1 MTTLNHPYQYV
12 VIRCVPR
19 VDRGEFVNVAVV
31 VHSQSAD
38 VLAIEAHVDE
48 ARLRCLH
55 TNVDVDGVRAGLATL
70 ADICAGRQGAGL
82 PVLPTAGKRF
92 GWISAPRSTVLQPG
106 PLHGGVCSD
115 PVVALTELTDAMVR

>member
-31 VHSQSAD
+31 LHSQSAD

-48 ARLRCLH
+48 ARLRSLH
-55 TNVDVDGVRAGLATL
+55 TNVDVMLF
-70 ADICAGRQGAGL
+70 L
-82 PVLPTAGKRF
+82 PVVGGSLTSSFAIPNDPGLFGVQIHEQGLSFDPAANAAGMVVSNAITA
-92 GWISAPRSTVLQPG
+92 VL
-106 PLHGGVCSD
+106 GG
-115 PVVALTELTDAMVR
+115 

>member
-31 VHSQSAD
+31 LHSQSAD

-48 ARLRCLH
+48 LDFEQALRLLEARQL
-55 TNVDVDGVRAGLATL
+55 
-70 ADICAGRQGAGL
+70 
-82 PVLPTAGKRF
+82 
-92 GWISAPRSTVLQPG
+92 
-106 PLHGGVCSD
+106 
-115 PVVALTELTDAMVR
+115 LT